1 MKWLKRMTAW
11 MLAMMLV
18 MSAVPAFAAGASVV
32 YRAHSENLG
41 WGSWKKDGEMAGTQ
55 AQGLRMEDLQIKLSG
70 ISGGVKY
77 EAHCQNYGWRSAVTN
92 GASCGT
98 TGEGLSM
105 EAVKIWLTGE
115 AAKTYDILYRVH
127 VADIGTMEWKKNGEM
142 AGTEGQSRKIE
153 SIEIKLVRKSG
164 DSSDSSNGSSSG
176 WQWPMSD
183 YRITQNFNSYSS
195 AMAKK
200 GRPYHSGIDMVSSN
214 RRVVAAA
221 DGVVEY
227 AGYTSGNG
235 NHIVMSHTLN
245 GKKVYT
251 LYSHLASMAVS
262 KGQTVKKGSYLGEM
276 GNTGNSTGAHLHFGI
291 FSGSLSTD
299 PVGYASGSGSNKISH
314 GGRTFYNPSYVISKG
329 KLP

>member
-98 TGEGLSM
+98 TGEGLRM

-127 VADIGTMEWKKNGEM
+127 VADIGTMEWKKNGET
-142 AGTEGQSRKIE
+142 AGTEGQSRQ
-153 SIEIKLVRKSG
+153 IKLVAK
-164 DSSDSSNGSSSG
+164 NSSSG
-176 WQWPMSD
+176 WQWPMSS
-183 YRITQNFNSYSS
+183 YRVTQSFNSYSS
-195 AMAKK
+195 TMAKK
-200 GRPYHSGIDMVSSN
+200 GRPYHCGIDMVSSN
-214 RRVVAAA
+214 TRVVAAA

-235 NHIVMSHTLN
+235 NHIVLSHTLN
-245 GKKVYT
+245 GKKVYS
-251 LYSHLASMAVS
+251 LYSHLSSMAVS
-262 KGQTVKKGSYLGEM
+262 KGQSVSKDAYLGVM
-276 GNTGNSTGAHLHFGI
+276 GNTGNSTGAHLHFAI
-291 FSGSLSTD
+291 FSGSMSTD
-299 PVGYASGSGSNKISH
+299 PVGYGSGSGTNKLSH
-314 GGRTFYNPSYVISKG
+314 GGRTFYNPSYVISNG
-329 KLP
+329 RLP